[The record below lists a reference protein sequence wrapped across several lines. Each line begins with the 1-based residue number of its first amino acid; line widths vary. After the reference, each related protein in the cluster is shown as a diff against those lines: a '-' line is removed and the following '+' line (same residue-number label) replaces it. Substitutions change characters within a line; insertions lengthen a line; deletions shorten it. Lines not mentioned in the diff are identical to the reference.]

1 MERKESE
8 GKREGQGSDRRQ
20 ANQALIAI
28 KEKCRLYV
36 LKVLNKCP
44 AVSHTHRLQVCS
56 ARASKVDLCALVFGS
71 VRRKWLDF
79 AHIYLW
85 LQVHISYRHKLKTAH
100 VLTTGTP
107 FRVQY
112 V

>member
-1 MERKESE
+1 MKRKESE
-8 GKREGQGSDRRQ
+8 GEREGQGSDRRQ
-20 ANQALIAI
+20 AYQALIVM

-36 LKVLNKCP
+36 LKVLNKCL
-44 AVSHTHRLQVCS
+44 ATSLTHFLQ
-56 ARASKVDLCALVFGS
+56 ARASNVDLCALVFES

-107 FRVQY
+107 FRV
-112 V
+112 

>member
-8 GKREGQGSDRRQ
+8 GEREGQGSDRRQ
-20 ANQALIAI
+20 VYQALIAMI
-28 KEKCRLYV
+28 LKCRLYV

-44 AVSHTHRLQVCS
+44 ATSHTHCLQVCS
-56 ARASKVDLCALVFGS
+56 ARSSTVDLCALVFGS

-85 LQVHISYRHKLKTAH
+85 LQVHISYRHKIKTAH

-107 FRVQY
+107 FSV
-112 V
+112 